1 MRDSKS
7 ALARART
14 GSAPLPR
21 RPASIPR
28 KNPSEGV
35 ESPAPTGA
43 GRGDDA
49 GWFDNFATSVKAQLN
64 AIVGKGSA
72 ASSHALEKA
81 NSDTEDEWRELHRC
95 DLTS

>member
-1 MRDSKS
+1 M
-7 ALARART
+7 
-14 GSAPLPR
+14 
-21 RPASIPR
+21 
-28 KNPSEGV
+28 
-35 ESPAPTGA
+35 
-43 GRGDDA
+43 GDDA

-64 AIVGKGSA
+64 AIVGKGNA